1 MGTMEGEV
9 GRRGGSC
16 DRSRVSQ
23 EAPLQRPG
31 RRQHHVEATLYR
43 RRPRSTPRLL
53 CLPTCS
59 QSMQQALTVIYPC
72 MSAGLEE
79 FFEPE
84 EWDREK
90 VFSNVHRYKC
100 STGTETAKAAVKAD
114 WEAMHVWMQAHE
126 KVESITIGAPLHL
139 ETGAEINTMPTVSW
153 AEAWASLPIVDAREA
168 PRAPGAPPDAAQDID
183 VARLVAA
190 LKKMRAPDR
199 EALLHGTTAAQLN
212 VVNHAGYTNT
222 QRQTALNCDPLVGKG
237 YLLSNIGVRGAI
249 FFIELEHFEGE
260 WKVGLGRRTF
270 NETLD
275 HMGNVEVEWFE
286 LKKARAR
293 QGTEPWPKNPIFQQ
307 TRVYRGNSRQL
318 LGMKKSVEKLADFL
332 NVAVTVTA
340 KSVSHEPRLTADS
353 IRALT
358 MHATH
363 LRRDI
368 EGWPQQ

>member
-1 MGTMEGEV
+1 MEGEV

-199 EALLHGTTAAQLN
+199 EALLHGTTA
-212 VVNHAGYTNT
+212 
-222 QRQTALNCDPLVGKG
+222 
-237 YLLSNIGVRGAI
+237 
-249 FFIELEHFEGE
+249 
-260 WKVGLGRRTF
+260 
-270 NETLD
+270 
-275 HMGNVEVEWFE
+275 
-286 LKKARAR
+286 
-293 QGTEPWPKNPIFQQ
+293 
-307 TRVYRGNSRQL
+307 
-318 LGMKKSVEKLADFL
+318 
-332 NVAVTVTA
+332 
-340 KSVSHEPRLTADS
+340 
-353 IRALT
+353 
-358 MHATH
+358 
-363 LRRDI
+363 
-368 EGWPQQ
+368 